1 MIFLHTEGP
10 SPYPFWEA
18 GPISLLYLI
27 AVIFFVICTVQS
39 FRNSKSQPATLLLF
53 PILFTLF
60 AITHWI
66 MQWREIYLTALKV
79 NAHDPF
85 YLMVIGADM
94 SWFCLLCCGT
104 ALISLLTAGFSL
116 LRSGKSCLLYTSPSP
131 RDRTRSRMPSSA

>member
-53 PILFTLF
+53 AILFTLF

-116 LRSGKSCLLYTSPSP
+116 LRSGKRSRAEEVTSPQSNQKEQN
-131 RDRTRSRMPSSA
+131 SSYP